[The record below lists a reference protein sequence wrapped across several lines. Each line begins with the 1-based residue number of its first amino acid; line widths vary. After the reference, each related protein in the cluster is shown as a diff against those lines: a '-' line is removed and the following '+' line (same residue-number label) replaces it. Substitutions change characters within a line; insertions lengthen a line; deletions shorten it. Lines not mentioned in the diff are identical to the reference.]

1 MFLFVIFGNFLAK
14 MFKYSTNLIEQ
25 VLVGLAFTNTIT
37 TWLSLILPLNIYVLG
52 FLILICSILFYF
64 IRKNLKIGILI
75 KAKKSILIYSLP
87 FIIIAFLISLNE
99 PDNYDTGLYH
109 LQAIKWI
116 EKYPVVPGLAN
127 LHGRFGFN
135 PNIFTLIAP
144 LSLVEFFKQEI
155 FSINYVVFTLLVLYF
170 INKIYNLIKQQ
181 GFSNLIVFHSLVFIA
196 ILQLR
201 NLLSS
206 PAPDF
211 LSISLTLFIFVRLL
225 DISTQ
230 KETLEFRNYIPIF
243 ILSIYI
249 LTVKLAT
256 APVLLLLLFIVFR
269 FKPKFRQIL
278 WVIPLL
284 IIIVLPWLFRNVA
297 LSGWLIYPLP
307 SVDLFSFDWKVP
319 INQVINEQESILGWA
334 RSRGDDY
341 IRAAHM
347 DFIDWIS
354 IWWKNAGLIIKFA
367 LVLSVVSPFIVL
379 CAQLV
384 KIVQVSFMSN
394 VIIFTSFA
402 GVLFWWLMAPDV
414 RFGEPFIVVSSLSL
428 LLIIKFQWKPK
439 INSNLLIPIILL
451 GILGYFTLGSYRI
464 VNKNIYDIYY
474 SDGLLV
480 PKKIVVP
487 PTVNFQSFT
496 IHGCNIFV
504 PIANDRCYDHE
515 IPCTPYPD
523 SSLILR
529 GKTLKSGFMHK
540 PVN

>member
-269 FKPKFRQIL
+269 FKPKFRQII

-319 INQVINEQESILGWA
+319 INLVIKEQESILGWA
-334 RSRGDDY
+334 RSPGDDY
-341 IRAAHM
+341 VRAAQM
-347 DFIDWIS
+347 GFTDWMT
-354 IWWKNAGLIIKFA
+354 IWWHKAGLIIKFA
-367 LVLSVVSPFIVL
+367 LVLIVVSPFVVL
-379 CAQLV
+379 YAQLV
-384 KIVQVSFMSN
+384 KKVQVNFMIN

-402 GVLFWWLMAPDV
+402 GVLFWLLMAPDV
-414 RFGEPFIVVSSLSL
+414 RFGEPFIVVASLSL

-439 INSNLLIPIILL
+439 INSNLSIPIILL
-451 GILGYFTLGSYRI
+451 GILGYFILGSYKI
-464 VNKNIYDIYY
+464 ANKNLYDIYY
-474 SDGLLV
+474 SDRLIV
-480 PKKIVVP
+480 PKKIVIP
-487 PTVNFQSFT
+487 PTVNFQSYT
-496 IHGCNIFV
+496 INGCNIFV
-504 PIANDRCYDHE
+504 PITDDRCYDHE

-523 SSLILR
+523 YSLILR